1 MQRALVD
8 EAVRV
13 LAPDGMLVYS
23 VCTLSTAES
32 RGIDSYVAAAHPE
45 LVPVVVEGGPW
56 RRDER
61 GARLLPQDQGT
72 DGMCLFRY
80 RYR

>member
-1 MQRALVD
+1 
-8 EAVRV
+8 VRV

-23 VCTLSTAES
+23 VCTLTAAES
-32 RGIDSYVAAAHPE
+32 RGIDAFVAATHPE
-45 LVPVVVEGGPW
+45 LEPDVVEGAPW

-80 RYR
+80 RFR